1 MRIHRLDLTRF
12 GLFTDVSLDL
22 SAPGTHLMVGHN
34 EAGKTTAMA
43 AIEQLFYGIP
53 VRTTHAFLHEMR
65 DLRLGALLADDD
77 GQTLEIIRVKKQS
90 NTLQAPD
97 GETIEEARL
106 VKLLHDV
113 AEEVFSSLFTIGH
126 EEIVA
131 GGEALLDSDGE
142 VGRAL
147 FSASRGTTDL
157 TAVLRRL
164 DDLAAK
170 LFKSSAVKPLLNAAM
185 KDYREATDEAKT
197 LSMSAS
203 KVLGLDKELTA
214 ARNDHDTTADERR
227 ALAGR
232 RTLLQQTRAA
242 RPLLLA
248 RAGHVA
254 SQTQLKT
261 EGPLVDVEMRSQLE
275 EAKARQQEG
284 ESARRSAEAAIE
296 RLNEKLADLKIDT
309 VLLDQQEKIERLT
322 RQTGGYDQNEQDLP
336 GLKVRAA
343 TLGRELVQLLK
354 KLPARCPLDDNGRS
368 ALTVDQEERI
378 GRLAAD
384 HTTLAADQKHAADAA
399 GETATTLA
407 AQRAELAKL
416 DEPAD
421 VAALVEVT
429 ARIRKAGD
437 LEATRTET
445 ARILTGL
452 DAELTSRLA
461 TLGLTSAD
469 SRAVDAVAVP
479 SLVLIRRTRADADFR
494 SASIS
499 SVDQKIDSGD
509 TQLGAITEELA
520 QLLASEEPPTTDDLA
535 DSRAHRNK
543 GWHLIRGA
551 WLDDQHEQDATN
563 AWSAGRPLPDA
574 YEAAVVDS
582 DEIADRLHRE
592 AEAVER
598 RASLE
603 AQIVTLQDEAAERQT
618 ERETVLASRDVAAA
632 EWAALW
638 EPHGVTAGDPAEMET
653 WHDEFRSC
661 AQQSADARGHDGQ
674 IAELDATI
682 ARHRTDLTTSLTAT
696 GATSDDALS
705 LQGLLDHADQLATD
719 ATTSAQQFGT
729 ATAAVSETEALT
741 ARRATTLTDTESALG
756 EWTAEW
762 AGAVTAIGLNAEA
775 SPTEASAVL
784 DILTTI
790 DATGKEHEDLERR
803 IFGINERSNQF
814 TDGVTAVREALD
826 DDDDLADADPASAVK
841 MLGRRVASAQA
852 QATKHAT
859 TTEERETQEKAAAEA
874 GQKVGDAGTVIGEL
888 VDSAGLA
895 DEAALAT
902 AINRSEDL
910 ADLVDQIRKAEESL
924 QNQAGKPVTQI
935 EAEAAELDGV
945 EIEPEIE
952 QLEID
957 LDVLDQSLKEKQIA
971 VGELKNQ
978 RAQIDSSGAAADQM
992 TRAQQ
997 SLAEVVDH
1005 AEEYVRT
1012 ILAKRL
1018 LEEQVDRYRDE
1029 NQGPLLQRARELFR
1043 DLTLERY
1050 AGLDTDTDDKGVP
1063 LLLARHADDR
1073 LLEISALST
1082 GTRDQLYLALRLAAL
1097 EQFMARRGPLPLV
1110 LDDLFVHFDDER
1122 TKAGLRVLDR
1132 LADTTQVLLFTHHTQ
1147 VATEAA
1153 EVIDA
1158 DRLTIH
1164 EL

>member
-12 GLFTDVSLDL
+12 GLFTDISLDL
-22 SAPGTHLMVGHN
+22 SAPGTHLVLGHN

-43 AIEQLFYGIP
+43 AIEQLLYGIP
-53 VRTTHAFLHEMR
+53 VRTTHAFHHEMR
-65 DLRLGALLADDD
+65 DLRLGALLADDEGD
-77 GQTLEIIRVKKQS
+77 TLEIIRVKKQS

-97 GETIEEARL
+97 GDTIEQARL
-106 VKLLHDV
+106 AKLLHDV
-113 AEEVFSSLFTIGH
+113 AEEVFTSLFTIGH

-131 GGEALLDSDGE
+131 GGEALLHSDGE

-164 DDLAAK
+164 DERASE
-170 LFKSSAVKPLLNAAM
+170 LFKSSATKPLLNAAL
-185 KDYREATDEAKT
+185 KDYKEATSEAKT
-197 LSMSAS
+197 LSMGAS
-203 KVLGLDKELTA
+203 EVLGLDKKLVA
-214 ARNDHDTTADERR
+214 AQNDHDTMADERR

-232 RTLLQQTRAA
+232 RSLLQQTRAA
-242 RPLLLA
+242 RPLLVA
-248 RAGHVA
+248 RADHVA
-254 SQTQLKT
+254 TQTQLET

-284 ESARRSAEAAIE
+284 ESARRAAEAAIE

-322 RQTGGYDQNEQDLP
+322 RQTGGYDQNEEDLP
-336 GLKVRAA
+336 GLKVKAA
-343 TLGRELVQLLK
+343 TLRRELEQLRK
-354 KLPARCPLDDNGRS
+354 KLPAHCPLDDNGRS

-384 HTTLAADQKHAADAA
+384 RTTLTADQKHAAEAA

-407 AQRAELAKL
+407 AQQAGLAKL

-421 VAALVEVT
+421 VAALVEVI

-437 LEATRTET
+437 LEVSHTDT
-445 ARILTGL
+445 ARKLTDL
-452 DAELTSRLA
+452 DAELAGRLA
-461 TLGLTSAD
+461 ALGLTAAD

-479 SLVLIRRTRADADFR
+479 TLDLIRRTRTGAETR
-494 SASIS
+494 SASIAS
-499 SVDQKIDSGD
+499 LDQKIDSGD
-509 TQLGAITEELA
+509 AQLVAITEKLA
-520 QLLASEEPPTTDDLA
+520 QLLRSEEPPTTDDLT
-535 DSRAHRNK
+535 DSRARRDE

-551 WLDDQHEQDATN
+551 WLDDAQDEEATN

-574 YEAAVVDS
+574 YEAAVVDA
-582 DEIADRLHRE
+582 DEVADRLRRE

-603 AQIVTLQDEAAERQT
+603 AQIVASEAEVAERRT
-618 ERETVLASRDVAAA
+618 EREALVTESDSATA

-653 WHDEFRSC
+653 WHDDFRAC
-661 AQQSADARGHDGQ
+661 AQQSEEARGHDGR
-674 IAELDATI
+674 IADLDATI
-682 ARHRTDLTTSLTAT
+682 ARHRTDLTTSLTAA
-696 GATSDDALS
+696 GATADAALS
-705 LQGLLDHADQLATD
+705 LQGLLDHADQLANE
-719 ATTSAQQFGT
+719 TTTAAQQFRT
-729 ATAAVSETEALT
+729 ATDAVSETEAMATRRSDTLT
-741 ARRATTLTDTESALG
+741 ATESALDG
-756 EWTAEW
+756 WTAEW
-762 AGAVTAIGLNAEA
+762 AGAVTAIGLTAEA
-775 SPTEASAVL
+775 STTEANAVL
-784 DILTTI
+784 SALTTI
-790 DATGKEHEDLERR
+790 DAKGKEHEDLERR
-803 IFGINERSNQF
+803 IFGINERSKEF
-814 TDGVTAVREALD
+814 TDGVAAIREALEAD
-826 DDDDLADADPASAVK
+826 ADLADADPASAVK
-841 MLGRRVASAQA
+841 MLGRRLASARA
-852 QATKHAT
+852 EATKHTT
-859 TTEERETQEKAAAEA
+859 TTEEQETQEQAAAEA
-874 GQKVGDAGTVIGEL
+874 SQKVADAETMIGEL
-888 VDSAGLA
+888 VGSAGLA
-895 DEAALAT
+895 DGAALAT
-902 AINRSEDL
+902 AITRSEDL
-910 ADLVDQIRKAEESL
+910 ANLVDQIRNAEESL
-924 QNQAGKPVTQI
+924 QNQAGKPVAQI
-935 EAEAAELDGV
+935 KAEAAELDGV

-952 QLEID
+952 QLDIE
-957 LDVLDQSLKEKQIA
+957 LEVLDQSLKEKQIA

-1012 ILAKRL
+1012 VLAKRL
-1018 LEEQVDRYRDE
+1018 LEEQVARYRDE

-1043 DLTLERY
+1043 DLTLGRY
-1050 AGLDTDTDDKGVP
+1050 AGLDTDTDDKGTP
-1063 LLLARHADDR
+1063 LLLARKADDR

-1122 TKAGLRVLDR
+1122 TKAGLGVLDH
-1132 LADTTQVLLFTHHTQ
+1132 LADTTQVLLFTHHTR
-1147 VATEAA
+1147 VAAQAA
-1153 EVIDA
+1153 EVMAD